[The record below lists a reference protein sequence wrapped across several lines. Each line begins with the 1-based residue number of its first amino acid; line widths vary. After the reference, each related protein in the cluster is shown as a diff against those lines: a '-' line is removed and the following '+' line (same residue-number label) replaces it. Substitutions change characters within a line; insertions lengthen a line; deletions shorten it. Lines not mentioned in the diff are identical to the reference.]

1 MAEEEN
7 MPREEISEEV
17 PQSEPAPETE
27 QVPEGEAP
35 EAEGAEGAQTPAE
48 DASSADE
55 EASERSSNR
64 KKVIIGVSVVVA
76 LIVIFIIILLLLLGS
91 CTHRHSMEH
100 VEGVAAT
107 CETPGVIDHWHCDEC
122 NKDYLDEDGKELIT
136 DIVIPAYGHVLATI
150 EGEPP
155 SCTEP
160 GKTEGKRCVSCN
172 EIVEEQEVIPALGH
186 AYREGEYEVTQEP
199 TCTEEGVKEYVC
211 MRCGEEQKES
221 IPALGHDRVETKPE
235 VEPACEQTGLT
246 SEIVCARCG
255 EVLQEQEV
263 IPALDHDPVETVA
276 AVEPTCMEAGYTSEI
291 VCSRCKEVLQERKKI
306 DALGHDP
313 VETKPKVPAACEQTG
328 LTSEIVCARCGEVL
342 QEQEVIP
349 ALDHDPVET
358 KPEVPATC
366 MEEGHTSE
374 IVCSRCDK
382 VFQALEVIPALGHAW
397 GSPVV
402 TRNPGCIYPGEEV
415 STCMRCG
422 DEKTE
427 SIDAL
432 GHDRV
437 SVPDVEPEC
446 ETAGVRGRVV
456 CDRCGMVL
464 EEGEIIPP
472 LGHEIVDNE
481 CINDG
486 CDATACTHLQFE
498 INDEDD
504 PEYYVLIGLGNKCT
518 DAHIL
523 VPDYYDDGE
532 HGKHPVTT
540 IRHYAFSSISGQRVE
555 QIETISFPYS
565 IKSIGSAAFSGCSNL
580 TSVTFG
586 TGIER
591 IEAGSFLGCTSL
603 TFVQFKG
610 TTENW
615 QVSNDPGAVVGTEIA
630 SSDLNSPAKAA
641 ELFTTTYSQYDWWL
655 GTSGYSRFRL

>member
-150 EGEPP
+150 EGKEPT
-155 SCTEP
+155 CTQT
-160 GKTEGKRCVSCN
+160 GLTEGKRCVSCN

-211 MRCGEEQKES
+211 MRCGEEQKE
-221 IPALGHDRVETKPE
+221 
-235 VEPACEQTGLT
+235 
-246 SEIVCARCG
+246 
-255 EVLQEQEV
+255 V
-263 IPALDHDPVETVA
+263 IPALD
-276 AVEPTCMEAGYTSEI
+276 
-291 VCSRCKEVLQERKKI
+291 
-306 DALGHDP
+306 HDP

-358 KPEVPATC
+358 VAAVKPTC
-366 MEEGHTSE
+366 TETGYTSE
-374 IVCSRCDK
+374 IVCSRCK
-382 VFQALEVIPALGHAW
+382 EVLQAREEIPNLGHAW

-402 TRNPGCIYPGEEV
+402 TRNPGCIYAGEKLY
-415 STCMRCG
+415 TCMRCG

-437 SVPDVEPEC
+437 SVPDVEPKC

-472 LGHEIVDNE
+472 LGHNIKDNE

-486 CDATACTHLQFE
+486 CDKKACTHLLFE
-498 INDEDD
+498 INDMDD
-504 PEYYVLIGLGNKCT
+504 PKYYVLTGLGNKCT

-523 VPDYYDDGE
+523 VPDYYDDGK
-532 HGKHPVTT
+532 HGWLPVTT
-540 IRHYAFSSISGQRVE
+540 ISNYAFSSISGQRVE

-565 IKSIGSAAFSGCSNL
+565 IKSIGVGAFFGCSNL

-591 IEAGSFLGCTSL
+591 IGAGSFLGCTSL
-603 TFVQFKG
+603 TFVRFKG

-615 QVSNDPGAVVGTEIA
+615 QVADDPGAVVGTEVA

-641 ELFTTTYSQYDWWL
+641 ELFTTTYRKYDWWL
-655 GTSGYSRFRL
+655 GTSGYSRFRM

>member
-35 EAEGAEGAQTPAE
+35 EAEGAQTPAE
-48 DASSADE
+48 DASSEDE

-122 NKDYLDEDGKELIT
+122 DKDYLDEDGKELIT

-150 EGEPP
+150 EGKDPT
-155 SCTEP
+155 CTQT
-160 GKTEGKRCVSCN
+160 GLTEGKRCVSCN

-199 TCTEEGVKEYVC
+199 TCTEAGVKEYVC

-263 IPALDHDPVETVA
+263 IPALDHDPVETKPEVPA
-276 AVEPTCMEAGYTSEI
+276 TCEQTGLTSEI
-291 VCSRCKEVLQERKKI
+291 VCSRCKEVLQE
-306 DALGHDP
+306 
-313 VETKPKVPAACEQTG
+313 
-328 LTSEIVCARCGEVL
+328 
-342 QEQEVIP
+342 QEVIP
-349 ALDHDPVET
+349 ALEHDPVET

-366 MEEGHTSE
+366 TEEGHTSE

-382 VFQALEVIPALGHAW
+382 VFHALEVIPALGHAW

-415 STCMRCG
+415 YTCMRCS
-422 DEKTE
+422 ETKTE

-437 SVPDVEPEC
+437 SVPDVEPKC

>member
-1 MAEEEN
+1 MPSVFTHIPCGCAFGRAVCAPGSETSLLDTKEGSWQKKKTCLGKKFPKKCLKASLLPKRNRAEEEN

-122 NKDYLDEDGKELIT
+122 DKDYLDEDGKELIT

-150 EGEPP
+150 EGKDPT
-155 SCTEP
+155 CTQT
-160 GKTEGKRCVSCN
+160 GLTEGKRCVSCN

-199 TCTEEGVKEYVC
+199 TCTEAGVKEYVC

-263 IPALDHDPVETVA
+263 IPALDHDPVETKPEVPA
-276 AVEPTCMEAGYTSEI
+276 TCEQTGLTSEI
-291 VCSRCKEVLQERKKI
+291 VCSRCKEVLQEQE
-306 DALGHDP
+306 
-313 VETKPKVPAACEQTG
+313 ET
-328 LTSEIVCARCGEVL
+328 
-342 QEQEVIP
+342 
-349 ALDHDPVET
+349 D
-358 KPEVPATC
+358 
-366 MEEGHTSE
+366 
-374 IVCSRCDK
+374 
-382 VFQALEVIPALGHAW
+382 ALGHAW

-402 TRNPGCIYPGEEV
+402 TVEAHCMTDGKKV

-427 SIDAL
+427 NIPAL

-464 EEGEIIPP
+464 EEGEVIPP
-472 LGHEIVDNE
+472 LGHNIKDNE
-481 CINDG
+481 CINEG

-540 IRHYAFSSISGQRVE
+540 IRNYAFSSISGQRVE

>member
-48 DASSADE
+48 DVSSEDE

-122 NKDYLDEDGKELIT
+122 DKDYLDEDGKELIT

-155 SCTEP
+155 TCTEP
-160 GKTEGKRCVSCN
+160 GLTEGKRCVSCN

-186 AYREGEYEVTQEP
+186 AYREGEDKVTQEP

-211 MRCGEEQKES
+211 MRCGEPQKES
-221 IPALGHDRVETKPE
+221 
-235 VEPACEQTGLT
+235 
-246 SEIVCARCG
+246 
-255 EVLQEQEV
+255 
-263 IPALDHDPVETVA
+263 IPALDHDPVET
-276 AVEPTCMEAGYTSEI
+276 
-291 VCSRCKEVLQERKKI
+291 
-306 DALGHDP
+306 
-313 VETKPKVPAACEQTG
+313 KPKVEPACEQTG

-358 KPEVPATC
+358 KPEVKPTC
-366 MEEGHTSE
+366 TEAGYTRE

-382 VFQALEVIPALGHAW
+382 VFQASEVIPALGHAW

-402 TRNPGCIYPGEEV
+402 TRNPGCIYAGEKLY
-415 STCMRCG
+415 TCMRCS
-422 DEKTE
+422 ETKTE

-432 GHDRV
+432 GHDDV
-437 SVPDVEPEC
+437 PVPDVEPDC

-472 LGHEIVDNE
+472 LGHEIKDNE
-481 CINDG
+481 CINCGKD
-486 CDATACTHLQFE
+486 ACTDLKFE
-498 INDEDD
+498 IND
-504 PEYYVLIGLGNKCT
+504 PNNAQYYVLIGLGDCEHT
-518 DAHIL
+518 HIL
-523 VPDYYDDGE
+523 VPDRHTGAY
-532 HGKHPVTT
+532 GKLPVSSVGN
-540 IRHYAFSSISGQRVE
+540 YVFAAFDANNEPQDVGQI
-555 QIETISFPYS
+555 QTISFPDS
-565 IKSIGSAAFSGCSNL
+565 ITSIGAGAFQSCTNLINVTLGRSLERIGAGAFRGCTNL
-580 TSVTFG
+580 TSLH
-586 TGIER
+586 
-591 IEAGSFLGCTSL
+591 FLGSVSDWNARDEGSGYGTSVDGAL
-603 TFVQFKG
+603 L
-610 TTENW
+610 
-615 QVSNDPGAVVGTEIA
+615 SDPET
-630 SSDLNSPAKAA
+630 AA
-641 ELFTTTYSQYDWWL
+641 ELFRDTYSNYSWWRS
-655 GTSGYSRFRL
+655 GSGYGYLFLD

>member
-17 PQSEPAPETE
+17 PQNEPVPETE

-35 EAEGAEGAQTPAE
+35 GAEAAEGAEGAQTPAE
-48 DASSADE
+48 EDAAEDASAEDE

-64 KKVIIGVSVVVA
+64 KKVIIGVSIVVA

-91 CTHRHSMEH
+91 CTHRHSMTH
-100 VEGVAAT
+100 VDGVGAT

-122 NKDYLDEDGKELIT
+122 DKDYLDEDGKELIT

-150 EGEPP
+150 EGKEPT
-155 SCTEP
+155 CTEE
-160 GKTEGKRCVSCN
+160 GLTEGKRCVSCN
-172 EIVEEQEVIPALGH
+172 EIVEEQEVIPAL
-186 AYREGEYEVTQEP
+186 
-199 TCTEEGVKEYVC
+199 
-211 MRCGEEQKES
+211 
-221 IPALGHDRVETKPE
+221 
-235 VEPACEQTGLT
+235 
-246 SEIVCARCG
+246 
-255 EVLQEQEV
+255 
-263 IPALDHDPVETVA
+263 DHDPVETVA
-276 AVEPTCMEAGYTSEI
+276 EVKPTCEQTGLTSEI
-291 VCSRCKEVLQERKKI
+291 VCSRCKEVLQAREKI
-306 DALGHDP
+306 D
-313 VETKPKVPAACEQTG
+313 
-328 LTSEIVCARCGEVL
+328 
-342 QEQEVIP
+342 
-349 ALDHDPVET
+349 
-358 KPEVPATC
+358 
-366 MEEGHTSE
+366 
-374 IVCSRCDK
+374 
-382 VFQALEVIPALGHAW
+382 ALGHAW

-402 TRNPGCIYPGEEV
+402 TRNPGCIYAGEKLY
-415 STCMRCG
+415 TCMRCG

-437 SVPDVEPEC
+437 SVPDVEPKC

-472 LGHEIVDNE
+472 LGHNIKDNE

-486 CDATACTHLQFE
+486 CDKKACTHLLFE
-498 INDEDD
+498 INDMDD
-504 PEYYVLIGLGNKCT
+504 LEYYVLIGLGNKCA

-523 VPDYYDDGE
+523 VPDYYDDGK
-532 HGKHPVTT
+532 HGWLPVTT
-540 IRHYAFSSISGQRVE
+540 ISNYAFSSISGQRVE

-565 IKSIGSAAFSGCSNL
+565 IKSIGAGAFFGCSNL

-591 IEAGSFLGCTSL
+591 IGAGSFLGCTSL
-603 TFVQFKG
+603 TFVRFKG

-615 QVSNDPGAVVGTEIA
+615 QVADDPGAVVGTEVA

-641 ELFTTTYSQYDWWL
+641 ELFTTTYRKYDWWL
-655 GTSGYSRFRL
+655 GTSGYSRFRM

>member
-122 NKDYLDEDGKELIT
+122 DKDYLDEDGKELIT

-160 GKTEGKRCVSCN
+160 GLTEGKRCVSCN
-172 EIVEEQEVIPALGH
+172 EIVEEREVIPALGH
-186 AYREGEYEVTQEP
+186 EYREGEYKVIQEP

-211 MRCGEEQKES
+211 MRCGEPQKES
-221 IPALGHDRVETKPE
+221 
-235 VEPACEQTGLT
+235 
-246 SEIVCARCG
+246 
-255 EVLQEQEV
+255 
-263 IPALDHDPVETVA
+263 IPALDHDPVET
-276 AVEPTCMEAGYTSEI
+276 
-291 VCSRCKEVLQERKKI
+291 
-306 DALGHDP
+306 
-313 VETKPKVPAACEQTG
+313 KPKVEPACEQTG

-358 KPEVPATC
+358 KPEVEPTC
-366 MEEGHTSE
+366 MEVGYTSEIVCTRCKEVLQERKKIDALGHDPVETKPKVEPACEQTGLTSE
-374 IVCSRCDK
+374 IVCSRCK
-382 VFQALEVIPALGHAW
+382 EVLQEQEVIPALDHDPVEIKPEVKPTCTETGYTSEIVCSRCKEVLQAREKIDALGHAW

-402 TRNPGCIYPGEEV
+402 TRNPGCTYAGEKLY
-415 STCMRCG
+415 TCMRCS
-422 DEKTE
+422 ETKTE

-456 CDRCGMVL
+456 CDRCGKVL

-472 LGHEIVDNE
+472 LGHNIKDNE
-481 CINDG
+481 CINCGKD
-486 CDATACTHLQFE
+486 ACTDLKFE
-498 INDEDD
+498 IND
-504 PEYYVLIGLGNKCT
+504 PNNARYYVLIGLGDCT
-518 DAHIL
+518 HTHIL
-523 VPDYYDDGE
+523 VPDWHTGAY
-532 HGKHPVTT
+532 GKLPV
-540 IRHYAFSSISGQRVE
+540 RSVGNYVFAALDANNKPQDVGQI
-555 QIETISFPYS
+555 QTISFPDS
-565 IKSIGSAAFSGCSNL
+565 ITSIGAGAFQSCTNLINVTLGRSLERIGAGAFRGCTNL
-580 TSVTFG
+580 TSLH
-586 TGIER
+586 
-591 IEAGSFLGCTSL
+591 FLGSVSDWNARDEGSGYGTSVDGAL
-603 TFVQFKG
+603 L
-610 TTENW
+610 
-615 QVSNDPGAVVGTEIA
+615 SDPET
-630 SSDLNSPAKAA
+630 AA
-641 ELFTTTYSQYDWWL
+641 ELFRDTYSNYSWWRS
-655 GTSGYSRFRL
+655 GSGYGYLFLD

>member
-76 LIVIFIIILLLLLGS
+76 LIVIFIIILLLLLAS
-91 CTHRHSMEH
+91 CTHRHS
-100 VEGVAAT
+100 VELVDGVGAT

-122 NKDYLDEDGKELIT
+122 DKDYLDEDGKELIT

-155 SCTEP
+155 TCTEP
-160 GKTEGKRCVSCN
+160 GLTEGKRCVSCN
-172 EIVEEQEVIPALGH
+172 EIVEEQGEIPALGH
-186 AYREGEYEVTQEP
+186 AYREGEDKVTQEP

-211 MRCGEEQKES
+211 MRCGEPQKES
-221 IPALGHDRVETKPE
+221 IPALDHDPVETKPK

-246 SEIVCARCG
+246 SEIVCERCG

-263 IPALDHDPVETVA
+263 IPALDHDPVETKPE
-276 AVEPTCMEAGYTSEI
+276 VEPTCMEVGYTSEI
-291 VCSRCKEVLQERKKI
+291 VCTRCKEVLQERKKI

-313 VETKPKVPAACEQTG
+313 VETKPKVEPTCEQTG

-342 QEQEVIP
+342 QEQEEIA
-349 ALDHDPVET
+349 ALGHDRVET
-358 KPEVPATC
+358 KPEVKPTC
-366 MEEGHTSE
+366 EQTGLTSE

-382 VFQALEVIPALGHAW
+382 VFQASEVIPALGHAW

-402 TRNPGCIYPGEEV
+402 TRNPGCIYAGEKLY
-415 STCMRCG
+415 TCMRCG

-437 SVPDVEPEC
+437 SVPDVEPKC

-472 LGHEIVDNE
+472 LGHNIKDNE

-486 CDATACTHLQFE
+486 CDKKACTHLLFE
-498 INDEDD
+498 INDMDD
-504 PEYYVLIGLGNKCT
+504 PKYYVLTGLGNKCT

-523 VPDYYDDGE
+523 VPDYYDDGK
-532 HGKHPVTT
+532 HGWLPVTT
-540 IRHYAFSSISGQRVE
+540 ISNYAFSSISGQRVE

-565 IKSIGSAAFSGCSNL
+565 IKSIGAGAFSGCSNL

-591 IEAGSFLGCTSL
+591 IGAGSFLGCTSL
-603 TFVQFKG
+603 TFVRFKG

-615 QVSNDPGAVVGTEIA
+615 QVADDPGAVVGTEVA

-641 ELFTTTYSQYDWWL
+641 ELFTTTYRKYDWWL
-655 GTSGYSRFRL
+655 GTSGYSRFRM

>member
-35 EAEGAEGAQTPAE
+35 GSEGAEGAQTPAE

-122 NKDYLDEDGKELIT
+122 DKDYLDEDGKELIT

-150 EGEPP
+150 EGKEP

-186 AYREGEYEVTQEP
+186 AYREGEYEVIQEP
-199 TCTEEGVKEYVC
+199 TCTEAGVKEYVC

-221 IPALGHDRVETKPE
+221 IPALGHA
-235 VEPACEQTGLT
+235 EP
-246 SEIVCARCG
+246 
-255 EVLQEQEV
+255 V
-263 IPALDHDPVETVA
+263 IKGRE
-276 AVEPTCMEAGYTSEI
+276 EPTCTEEGYSGE
-291 VCSRCKEVLQERKKI
+291 VRCSRCNELF
-306 DALGHDP
+306 
-313 VETKPKVPAACEQTG
+313 
-328 LTSEIVCARCGEVL
+328 
-342 QEQEVIP
+342 
-349 ALDHDPVET
+349 
-358 KPEVPATC
+358 
-366 MEEGHTSE
+366 EEG
-374 IVCSRCDK
+374 K
-382 VFQALEVIPALGHAW
+382 PIPALGHDW
-397 GSPVV
+397 GAPVV

-415 STCMRCG
+415 YTCMRCS

-427 SIDAL
+427 NIPAL

-437 SVPDVEPEC
+437 SVPDVEPKC

-481 CINDG
+481 CINKD
-486 CDATACTHLQFE
+486 CDATASEGLKFLLS
-498 INDEDD
+498 DD
-504 PEYYVLIGLGNKCT
+504 KQYYEVVDIGTCT
-518 DAHIL
+518 DTHIL
-523 VPDYYDDGE
+523 VPDLHEEVSNEFGE
-532 HGKHPVTT
+532 LPVRN
-540 IRHYAFSSISGQRVE
+540 ILNSAFANCSKVV
-555 QIETISFPYS
+555 TISIPDGVWG
-565 IKSIGSAAFSGCSNL
+565 IGSSAFAHCPNL
-580 TSVTFG
+580 TYVTLGREITHLGANVFDG
-586 TGIER
+586 CEKLTGIK
-591 IEAGSFLGCTSL
+591 
-603 TFVQFKG
+603 FKG
-610 TTENW
+610 TTSGWWVTRSPSAGEGIS
-615 QVSNDPGAVVGTEIA
+615 VSAFDLQSPQKAV
-630 SSDLNSPAKAA
+630 
-641 ELFTTTYSQYDWWL
+641 ELFCSTYVQYDWYC
-655 GTSGYSRFRL
+655 GGGSTFEFRRR